1 MIRVQHV
8 YTQPWRCSTYNL
20 GPNRRKIYTRP
31 LPPPPQKKKL
41 RMGKWRAL
49 AFARLHSWYRRS
61 GGLLS
66 HFILSKNEESLG
78 SFSFIRRSWSQTVS
92 WFPLVFV
99 KIYFWQ
105 NFTFSGFFLQLLL
118 IVKGLEGFCLPER
131 EKNIHTLVLT
141 NSSTCVLRLW
151 FAGTKTRL

>member
-1 MIRVQHV
+1 M
-8 YTQPWRCSTYNL
+8 CSTYTPNL
-20 GPNRRKIYTRP
+20 GVAQPIILDKIDGKFIP
-31 LPPPPQKKKL
+31 APPPPPPQKKKKKL

-49 AFARLHSWYRRS
+49 AFARLHSWYRGS

-78 SFSFIRRSWSQTVS
+78 SSSFIRRSWSQTVS

-151 FAGTKTRL
+151 CAGTKTRL